1 MTKRSSYVC
10 NLCLAH
16 GSRRYQLDNDLHQ
29 VSSGDQSQ
37 SDTANTDTYDETP
50 TETDEPVINP
60 QPSIEIDPVAEVVN
74 LVDQLI
80 DKLTFGG
87 EVNSVVKEKLNQLLC
102 CIGANII
109 KPSLHVLDHLKSQYL
124 SSETLAELNSKAFI
138 ENYNG
143 MLVNLIS
150 SITGRSVTA
159 MDHQEAFRFAT
170 CIESIYHMK
179 NSNLVLPH
187 CFITN
192 LIQTTTSG

>member
-1 MTKRSSYVC
+1 MGPRRKRKCQTKQNMTRECKCKIHVQVTNGAIPDRIYTVESRGRGWNAKAHKKLIELGAMTKRSSYVC

-87 EVNSVVKEKLNQLLC
+87 EVNCVVKEKLK
-102 CIGANII
+102 GRGGGPRSKFII
-109 KPSLHVLDHLKSQYL
+109 FL
-124 SSETLAELNSKAFI
+124 F
-138 ENYNG
+138 
-143 MLVNLIS
+143 
-150 SITGRSVTA
+150 
-159 MDHQEAFRFAT
+159 
-170 CIESIYHMK
+170 
-179 NSNLVLPH
+179 
-187 CFITN
+187 
-192 LIQTTTSG
+192 